1 MAYAEREIQMKRKS
15 FAYALGMCML
25 PTELCISTYTE
36 EKIFILRITNRRNEN
51 FTGKAIYYVT
61 M

>member
-1 MAYAEREIQMKRKS
+1 MRGYDVAYAEREIQMKRKS

-36 EKIFILRITNRRNEN
+36 EKN
-51 FTGKAIYYVT
+51 IYT
-61 M
+61 PNHKS